1 VRALDAEDMRTP
13 SAPVALMPRSDV
25 AASTFDGRPAA
36 EIAARVAELLVHGPS
51 DILALEETLADLVRS
66 ARTDWPGIRGALA
79 ETTEK
84 VTPGERSR
92 DLPAATPLRQL
103 HRLVNVLVWL
113 PASDRPRG
121 VSVTLAALMDR
132 LDLPLDRP
140 AGVDRLILRTPA
152 DILTLRLAEI
162 AARIGA
168 PSPVEL
174 VSTPTDPAGWIAPE
188 VLVARISA
196 AEDAGWQPWPVDFD
210 QALLRLPLN
219 PGPATIRAA
228 RQLAS
233 PDGRRLE
240 GWLRGGR
247 PTLPAV
253 PNPLSSPVPLPVRP
267 MPSTTGGLALARL
280 ATDPGGPAAPITL
293 IHLLRRGWNAP
304 VALADGSCWPICWP
318 GLLPAH
324 TDLVAA
330 AASWHPQ
337 HPDAHGGCCEPHLLT
352 QISRVYR
359 YAGAISPGH
368 GMSVALA
375 RGLVSRSPMER
386 TDAAEALTLL
396 AGSGQLDGAQF
407 AAALTGCAVRP
418 GRQFLRA
425 ATPILRQ
432 ALEDQPRPGAAGRA
446 AASIASTILN
456 WLPAIAPPAVPHPVP
471 YTAHLLDVAT
481 TALETVHRNGQK
493 PPRVPA
499 ATAGLLTSL
508 AGRSSRSPVSAAARR
523 LCDSLR

>member
-1 VRALDAEDMRTP
+1 MR
-13 SAPVALMPRSDV
+13 APVALMPGSAV
-25 AASTFDGRPAA
+25 GGGAGDGRSAA
-36 EIAARVAELLVHGPS
+36 ESAARVTELVVHGPS
-51 DILALEETLADLVRS
+51 DILSLEETLADLVRS
-66 ARTDWPGIRGALA
+66 ARADWPALRGALA
-79 ETTEK
+79 EATEK
-84 VTPGERSR
+84 VAPGAH

-103 HRLVNVLVWL
+103 HRLLDVLVWL
-113 PASDRPRG
+113 PAPGRPRG
-121 VSVTLAALMDR
+121 ASMTLAALMNR

-140 AGVDRLILRTPA
+140 AGVDRLTLRTPA

-162 AARIGA
+162 AARAGA

-228 RQLAS
+228 RQLTS
-233 PDGRRLE
+233 PDGRRLA

-253 PNPLSSPVPLPVRP
+253 ADPMSSPIPLPLRP
-267 MPSTTGGLALARL
+267 TPPTTSGLPLARL
-280 ATDPGGPAAPITL
+280 GGDPGGPATPITL

-324 TDLVAA
+324 TDLVAV

-337 HPDAHGGCCEPHLLT
+337 HPDAHGGYCEPHLLT

-359 YAGAISPGH
+359 YAGAIRPGH
-368 GMSVALA
+368 GTSIALA
-375 RGLVSRSPMER
+375 RGLVSRSPAER
-386 TDAAEALTLL
+386 ADAADALALL
-396 AGSGQLDGAQF
+396 AGSGQLDGAQL
-407 AAALTGCAVRP
+407 AAALAGCAVRP

-432 ALEDQPRPGAAGRA
+432 VLEDQPRTGTAGRA
-446 AASIASTILN
+446 AASIAATILR
-456 WLPAIAPPAVPHPVP
+456 WLPEMTPPAAPHPVP
-471 YTAHLLDVAT
+471 YTAQLLDVAT
-481 TALETVHRNGQK
+481 TALETVHRYGQK
-493 PPRVPA
+493 PPRIPA
-499 ATAGLLTSL
+499 STAELLVNL
-508 AGRSSRSPVSAAARR
+508 AGRAGRSPVSAAARR
-523 LCDSLR
+523 LCDALR